1 MACSTF
7 ARDRNP
13 RWRRS
18 VSPAPLRDC
27 SSPLTRI
34 LHSFRSCLT
43 RLLFTGAGTSCTV
56 LLTAH
61 TPPDLGTERDPASAT
76 AVATAR
82 TYRALSVAGVPDAV
96 ILLYPSSTGG
106 GVHLSGAR
114 SWATPLGHVQVAADI
129 CEMLSGTVGCSET
142 EAGIPARHA
151 PWLWFTAA
159 QYDCERR
166 ENIVVPQLAAVGVD
180 EALTAEEP
188 TAAKLTQA
196 IVTAVRSVAPRRR
209 VAIIAAV
216 EALDGEPHGNLTMIA
231 LRCAEAIVGAAPK
244 PYTLGTSGEEPL
256 GPWIC
261 TAVASSPCPAPASAG
276 LDASTSTTKLY
287 RYTEGSGWGAPLRWA
302 ENHGPCSCDDPA
314 SSWGRPQEFHDAAV
328 RFADNEL
335 HAIWTP
341 ALSATDA
348 GTGSSAPLSR
358 GVLVTCPGA
367 GASAGPCGAFGPFCI
382 FSRLARSLRE
392 HGVSTL
398 QIIYPQW
405 SAGKPSVA
413 GAS

>member
-1 MACSTF
+1 METVSLTCSAERLFF
-7 ARDRNP
+7 ATDSHSALVSIVLDKVVVHRSRYIVHSAAHCAHATRP
-13 RWRRS
+13 RYR
-18 VSPAPLRDC
+18 
-27 SSPLTRI
+27 T
-34 LHSFRSCLT
+34 RSCQRHRSGDCTNLQGT
-43 RLLFTGAGTSCTV
+43 VSGRRTGRR
-56 LLTAH
+56 H
-61 TPPDLGTERDPASAT
+61 P
-76 AVATAR
+76 
-82 TYRALSVAGVPDAV
+82 
-96 ILLYPSSTGG
+96 STGG
-106 GVHLSGAR
+106 GVYLSGAR

-231 LRCAEAIVGAAPK
+231 LRCAEAIVGTAPK

-276 LDASTSTTKLY
+276 LEASTSTTKLY

-341 ALSATDA
+341 ALSATEA